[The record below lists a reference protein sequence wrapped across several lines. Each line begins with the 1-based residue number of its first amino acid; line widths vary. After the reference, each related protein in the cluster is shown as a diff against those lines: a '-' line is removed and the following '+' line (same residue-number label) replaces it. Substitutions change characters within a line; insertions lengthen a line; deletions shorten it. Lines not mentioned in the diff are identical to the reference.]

1 MAPSMAT
8 HSGFRRGLHGGYSG
22 TYPRGLILA
31 RPATPR
37 DVSTMN
43 AIFSRLRMQ
52 VLARYA
58 SAALFVAGIFVMAL
72 VPQRALAQLAEPPI
86 LDLATFPRSALEIV
100 TAKDKHAFEVWIAD
114 TPERQRQGLMFVRDL
129 PASQGML
136 FVNDS
141 PRVSSFWMKNTYI
154 PLDMLFVDARGRI
167 VEIFANTAPLSLTPV
182 GAQTPVRAVLELRG
196 GESARR
202 GIRKGDRVRHSAFR
216 P

>member
-1 MAPSMAT
+1 
-8 HSGFRRGLHGGYSG
+8 
-22 TYPRGLILA
+22 
-31 RPATPR
+31 
-37 DVSTMN
+37 MN

-154 PLDMLFVDARGRI
+154 PLDILYFDKNRKLVSQRRDVPPCSLGNRCPPYPSDAP
-167 VEIFANTAPLSLTPV
+167 ALY
-182 GAQTPVRAVLELRG
+182 VLELNAG
-196 GESARR
+196 QAEALGLKDGAELTFGP
-202 GIRKGDRVRHSAFR
+202 GIPPER
-216 P
+216 